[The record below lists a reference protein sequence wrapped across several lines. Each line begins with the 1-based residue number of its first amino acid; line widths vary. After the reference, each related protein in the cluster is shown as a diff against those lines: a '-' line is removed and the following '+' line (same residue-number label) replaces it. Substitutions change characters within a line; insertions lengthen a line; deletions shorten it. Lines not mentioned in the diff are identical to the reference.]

1 MKRLFCA
8 IIFLTTLSN
17 QAQERNIPKDQPI
30 TWVFLNAGSA
40 RSKTKS
46 MPQEEVGKMQAAHLG
61 NFSTQFNRGTLM
73 AAGPVGDNVLIRG
86 TVILS
91 VQTPEQ
97 VADCF
102 KTDPF
107 VQNDI
112 LAVEAHPW
120 LVDVMKFGTPKIPF
134 QITRHTLCI
143 IKKGKNWTPP
153 KFEIAEDAMLR

>member
-1 MKRLFCA
+1 MKIVTCVPVCA
-8 IIFLTTLSN
+8 LIISN
-17 QAQERNIPKDQPI
+17 LYGQAQERTVAKDQPI

-97 VADCF
+97 
-102 KTDPF
+102 
-107 VQNDI
+107 
-112 LAVEAHPW
+112 
-120 LVDVMKFGTPKIPF
+120 
-134 QITRHTLCI
+134 
-143 IKKGKNWTPP
+143 
-153 KFEIAEDAMLR
+153 